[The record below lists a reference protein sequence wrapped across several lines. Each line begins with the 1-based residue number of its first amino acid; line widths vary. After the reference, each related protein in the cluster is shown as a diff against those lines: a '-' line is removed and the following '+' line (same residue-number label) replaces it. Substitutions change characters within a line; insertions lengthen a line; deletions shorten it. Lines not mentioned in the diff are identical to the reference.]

1 VNNDVHL
8 PGGKTCLQYPTPHIC
23 VSQ

>member
-1 VNNDVHL
+1 VNNDVRL